1 MIPGAADAPATDRT
15 MEEQMAEKPEKD
27 LSRIH
32 VKSRFMRESLMDKG
46 VIDSSRTPDQLA
58 ILPNHHVVMIG
69 GKSIMDRGKK
79 AVFPLIEEI
88 LANKDKFGMVLS
100 VSGGLRV
107 RHSYSV
113 ALDLG
118 IPPGGL
124 TMLAGTIEEQNCR
137 MLYALLAQHGGVR
150 MVRDNFEELAMYLYS
165 GMLPIVVP
173 MPPHFYWEKP
183 PKYGNIPEHGPDYG
197 IFMFAEVLGARS
209 LIYLKDQDGL
219 YTADPNKHPDAEFIP
234 RIGVEDLR
242 RRDLDELIIERNA
255 LEMMSRARKVK
266 KLYIVNGLK
275 PGRLTAALEGRDED
289 AGTVIF
295 KD

>member
-1 MIPGAADAPATDRT
+1 MADKLK
-15 MEEQMAEKPEKD
+15 EKARKDKD

-32 VKSRFMRESLMDKG
+32 VPSRFMRESLMDKA
-46 VIDSSRTPDQLA
+46 VMEASATRDQLS
-58 ILPNHHVVMIG
+58 ILPEHSVVMIG

-79 AVFPLIEEI
+79 AVFPLIDEI
-88 LANKDKFGMVLS
+88 LANKDKHGMVLS
-100 VSGGLRV
+100 VSGGMRV

-137 MLYALLAQHGGVR
+137 MLYALLAKHGGVR

-173 MPPHFYWEKP
+173 MPPHFFWEKP
-183 PKYGNIPEHGPDYG
+183 PKYGNIPEHGADYG
-197 IFMFAEVLGARS
+197 IFMFAEVLGAKA

-219 YTADPNKHPDAEFIP
+219 YTCDPNKNPDAKFIP
-234 RIGVEDLR
+234 KVSVGELMDM
-242 RRDLDELIIERNA
+242 DLDELIIERNA
-255 LEMMSRARKVK
+255 LEMMMRSRKVR
-266 KLYIVNGLK
+266 KLFIVNGLK
-275 PGRLTAALEGRDED
+275 PGRLTAALEGRED
-289 AGTVIF
+289 AGTVIY

>member
-1 MIPGAADAPATDRT
+1 
-15 MEEQMAEKPEKD
+15 MAEKPKED

-32 VKSRFMRESLMDKG
+32 VPSRFMRESLMDRT
-46 VIDSSRTPDQLA
+46 VMESSRTQEQLS
-58 ILPNHHVVMIG
+58 ILPNHTVVMIG
-69 GKSIMDRGKK
+69 GKSIMDRGKL
-79 AVFPLIEEI
+79 AVFPVIDEI
-88 LANKDKFGMVLS
+88 LANKDKYGMVLS
-100 VSGGLRV
+100 VSGGMRV

-137 MLYALLAQHGGVR
+137 MLYALLAKHGGVR

-183 PKYGNIPEHGPDYG
+183 PKYGNIPEHGSDYG

-209 LIYLKDQDGL
+209 LVYLKDQDGL
-219 YTADPNKHPDAEFIP
+219 YTADPEKDPQAKFIP
-234 RIGVEDLR
+234 KISVQELR
-242 RRDLDELIIERNA
+242 EMDLDELIIERNV
-255 LEMMSRARKVK
+255 LEMMMRSRKVK
-266 KLYIVNGLK
+266 KLFIVNGLK
-275 PGRLTAALEGRDED
+275 PGRLTAALEGRDD
-289 AGTVIF
+289 AGTIIY

>member
-1 MIPGAADAPATDRT
+1 
-15 MEEQMAEKPEKD
+15 MAEPKQD
-27 LSRIH
+27 LRRIH
-32 VKSRFMRESLMDKG
+32 VKSRFMRESLMDKA
-46 VIDSSRTPDQLA
+46 VMESTVKQDQLS
-58 ILPNHHVVMIG
+58 ILPDHHVVMIG

-79 AVFPLIEEI
+79 ALFPLIDEI
-88 LANKDKFGMVLS
+88 LENAPNHGMVLS

-137 MLYALLAQHGGVR
+137 MLYALLAKHGGVR
-150 MVRDNFEELAMYLYS
+150 MVRDNFEELAMYVYS

-183 PKYGNIPEHGPDYG
+183 PKYGSITEYGPDYG
-197 IFMFAEVLGARS
+197 IFIFAEVLGAKS
-209 LIYLKDQDGL
+209 LIYVKDQDGL
-219 YTADPNKHPDAEFIP
+219 YTADPNKDPKAEFIAK
-234 RIGVEDLR
+234 ISLDELLAMDLN
-242 RRDLDELIIERNA
+242 ELIIERKV
-255 LEMMSRARKVK
+255 LEVMTRSRKINRIA
-266 KLYIVNGLK
+266 IVNGLK
-275 PGRLTAALEGRDED
+275 KGRLTAALDGRDD

-295 KD
+295 KE